1 MIAYELS
8 LHQRTEFTRWS
19 FAALSVVA
27 AHAAVVSAIALK
39 YTRLPPEPTLIPAI
53 IVSFE
58 PAAPS
63 SSEQN
68 DQAMAQQA
76 VTAIDTPRDP
86 PKAEAKVEQPEQ
98 IKPLPSIPDEIT
110 LPKPEPKQVEKPVE
124 TPPPREAREKAAT
137 REALRVANDAAS
149 NVYKSLLYGH
159 LQQFKH
165 YPASAN
171 GVSGRVLTRFTLT
184 RTGEVIDA
192 RVIASSGNAALD
204 QEALATL
211 RRASPFP
218 PFPEAK
224 SGAEETFT
232 AGISFGRQPAGAP
245 TR

>member
-19 FAALSVVA
+19 FAALAVVA

-39 YTRLPPEPTLIPAI
+39 YTRLPPEPALIPAI

-68 DQAMAQQA
+68 DQAVAEKTIEA
-76 VTAIDTPRDP
+76 PPPDP
-86 PKAEAKVEQPEQ
+86 PNAEAKVEQPEQ

-124 TPPPREAREKAAT
+124 TPPPQEARVAAAT
-137 REALRVANDAAS
+137 QEALRVANVAAS

-165 YPASAN
+165 YPAAAN

-184 RTGEVIDA
+184 RAGEVISA
-192 RVIASSGNAALD
+192 SVVASSGNAALD
-204 QEALATL
+204 QEALGTL

-232 AGISFGRQPAGAP
+232 AGISFGRQPADAS